1 MSTGGDAGDNFSA
14 AVVISA
20 GSGTGY
26 GDSSDIYDYYK
37 VSVSSGASISVSL
50 TPSTDT
56 DFDLVLY
63 DSGQTTISSS
73 AYSGTTTDTAS
84 GTASSSG
91 YVYIKVTRYSGAGTY
106 SMTVEV
112 TGTGNTTQDDMSTG
126 GDAGNT
132 ISAATAISAGSGTGS
147 LSSTDSTDVYKVSV
161 SSGQT
166 VSASMTPPTGANF
179 ELMLYD
185 TSQVEA
191 DSSLNSGSTTETVS
205 GTATASGYF
214 YVYVYWYNTDA
225 YGTYSLTVTTS
236 NTGSSTQNDMSTGGD
251 AGNTISAATAISAGS
266 GNGYIDSSDTADYYK
281 VAVSS
286 GQAVSVSMTPPSGSD
301 FDIRLYDTSQVQVDS
316 SSSGGNTT
324 DSVDGT
330 ASASGYF
337 YIYVYQYTGTGTYSM
352 TVTVTGSGTNTS
364 SQNDMG
370 TGGDAGNTISD
381 ATTISGGSGT
391 GYIDSSDT
399 ADYYKIAV
407 SSGMDFIITMTPPS
421 GADFDLVLYDTNQT
435 SIHTSSYGG
444 TTTDTVGA
452 IATGSGYFYVKVY
465 QYTGSGTYS
474 MDVSVAGGTST
485 QNDMGTGDD
494 AGDGISSATLIRSG
508 SGNGYIDSSDT
519 ADWYK
524 ISVSSG
530 QTVTVSMTPPS
541 GADFDLIL
549 DDTGQSALGS
559 SSLGGTQT
567 DTVTGT
573 ATASG
578 YFYIDVYRYSGSGIY
593 SLTVTESGS
602 NTQDDMSS
610 GADAGGSLDTA
621 TAISAGTG
629 SGYVDSS
636 DTADY
641 YKVSVSSGQT
651 IQASLTPPTGSDF
664 DLYLYD
670 TNQTQVDSSSYGGSQ
685 TDTVDGTASASG
697 YFYIYVYRYSGQGI
711 YSLTVTTTGG
721 TATQNDMGTG
731 TDAGGSLSAA
741 TTISA
746 GSGIGYVGST
756 DTYDYYK
763 VSVSSGQ
770 TIQASLT
777 PPSGADFDI
786 VLYDTNQT
794 WTDSSSYGG
803 SQTDTVEGTATSS
816 GYFYIEVDQFSGSGI
831 YSLTITVTGGTSQND
846 MSSGADAGGSLDT
859 ATAISAGTG
868 SGYIDSSDT
877 ADYYKVSVSSGQT
890 VMASLTP
897 PSGADFDIKLYDT
910 SQTQVD
916 SSSLGGSQTD
926 SGDGTATSSG
936 YFYVTVYR
944 YSGEGIYTLTITVT
958 GGTSQNDMSS
968 GTDAG
973 GSLDTA
979 TAISAG
985 TGSGYVDSSDT
996 ADYYKVSVSSGQT
1009 IQASLTPPTGSDF
1022 DLYLYDTNQTQ
1033 VDSSSYGGSQTDTVD
1048 GTASASGYFYIYVY
1062 RYSGQ
1067 GIYSLTV
1074 NVTGGTSQNDMSSGT
1089 DAGGS
1094 LNTATAISAGTGS
1107 GYVDS
1112 SDTADYYKVSVSSG
1126 QTVMASLTP
1135 PSGADFD
1142 IKLYDTSQTQVDS
1155 SSLGGSQ
1162 TDSVEGTASE
1172 SGYFYVTVYRYS
1184 GEGIYTL
1191 TITTTG
1197 GTATQDDMNTGTD
1210 AGSSQ
1215 TNATA
1220 VQAGAGIGYIDSSD
1234 TADYYKVPV
1243 SSGQTVSVSMTPP
1256 SGADFDLELYDTDG
1270 SYLDSSAYG
1279 GSQTDEVTGVASSS
1293 GYVYVEVYQYRGT
1306 GIYSLT
1312 ITVTGGSSQDD
1323 MGSGMDAGDG
1333 LSSAT
1338 EIQAS
1343 SGTGYLGSTDTYDYY
1358 KVSVSSGQTVSVSL
1372 TPPSGSDFDI
1382 ALYDTDQSSVDSST
1396 LGGSQTDSV
1405 EGTAS
1410 ESGYFYFEIY
1420 RYAGSGIYS
1429 LTVTE
1434 SGTTASSQ
1442 NDMGANTDAGGSA
1455 SEALTISTGS
1465 GTGYVDSTDTAD
1477 YYKIAVSE
1485 GSTITATLTPPS
1497 GSDFDLYLYDSD
1509 ETQVDYSVY
1518 GLNQTDNVSYDVTS
1532 AGDYYVRVFCYS
1544 GSGTYTLDVSTTT
1557 PGSVVES
1564 AHPYANNFDH
1574 TWTITH
1580 QGAGRMRAHFSQID
1594 LESGWDYVYIYD
1606 ENNNFIESYTGSY
1619 RDQNTS
1625 WVNGSTMYVR
1635 LTADES
1641 NTSYGFTIDDVD
1653 TETAATTVTST
1664 GKYAVI
1670 VGINDY
1676 QYINGLT
1683 YAVNDAQDWKNYLV
1697 GKGYVISAFLT
1708 DSQATEANV
1717 RSAIRNAAAQAGSS
1731 GTLLIALSGHGT
1743 DQSPGDSNAFCAYD
1757 TGRSSNQGYITGS
1770 ELQSDLSSYSG
1781 KAFIFFDSCHSGGMD
1796 AAVTQAGTNETNR
1809 YMTTTSHSAGYG
1821 WDVSSV
1827 GNGFWTYWYLERGL
1841 VGQGYTTAEDAFSWA
1856 STNGV
1861 PWATSNV
1868 GGFNSTNDSPEA
1880 FDGNTS
1886 SSFNL

>member
-926 SGDGTATSSG
+926 S
-936 YFYVTVYR
+936 
-944 YSGEGIYTLTITVT
+944 
-958 GGTSQNDMSS
+958 
-968 GTDAG
+968 
-973 GSLDTA
+973 
-979 TAISAG
+979 
-985 TGSGYVDSSDT
+985 
-996 ADYYKVSVSSGQT
+996 
-1009 IQASLTPPTGSDF
+1009 
-1022 DLYLYDTNQTQ
+1022 
-1033 VDSSSYGGSQTDTVD
+1033 
-1048 GTASASGYFYIYVY
+1048 
-1062 RYSGQ
+1062 
-1067 GIYSLTV
+1067 
-1074 NVTGGTSQNDMSSGT
+1074 
-1089 DAGGS
+1089 
-1094 LNTATAISAGTGS
+1094 
-1107 GYVDS
+1107 
-1112 SDTADYYKVSVSSG
+1112 
-1126 QTVMASLTP
+1126 
-1135 PSGADFD
+1135 
-1142 IKLYDTSQTQVDS
+1142 
-1155 SSLGGSQ
+1155 
-1162 TDSVEGTASE
+1162 VEGTASE